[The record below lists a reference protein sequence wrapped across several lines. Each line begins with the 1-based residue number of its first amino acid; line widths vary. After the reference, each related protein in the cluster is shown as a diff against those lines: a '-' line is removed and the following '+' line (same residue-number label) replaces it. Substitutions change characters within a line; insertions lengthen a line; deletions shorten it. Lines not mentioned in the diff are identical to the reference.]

1 MIEDYLTVNEVIE
14 KWILTPCWVRDMCVS
29 GKIDGAVQ
37 FGRSWAIFQ
46 SVEKPSDERVT
57 TGKYQ
62 NWRNINE
69 KQCKEWQ
76 YVSM

>member
-1 MIEDYLTVNEVIE
+1 MIEDYLTVNEVAE
-14 KWILTPCWVRDMCVS
+14 KWNLTPRWVRDMCAS

-37 FGRSWAIFQ
+37 FGRSWAIPQ
-46 SVEKPSDERVT
+46 NVEKPSDGRVI

-69 KQCKEWQ
+69 KQCKE
-76 YVSM
+76 